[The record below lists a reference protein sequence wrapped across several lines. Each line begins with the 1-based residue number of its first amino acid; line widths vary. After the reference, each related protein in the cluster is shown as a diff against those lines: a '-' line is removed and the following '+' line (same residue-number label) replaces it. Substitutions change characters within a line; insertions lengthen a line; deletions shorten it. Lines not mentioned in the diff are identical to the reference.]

1 MFIWYFIT
9 IFVAEIKELRYFN
22 TIDMMNA
29 LIITPKDAQR
39 ALVIASRTKANTS
52 TELLIAG
59 AKAAM
64 VAELKK
70 RMQTSVVEFY
80 FVKKS
85 TGELRHAYGT
95 TMSSLAST
103 HINGRGISRDSVNTV
118 AFWDV
123 EKGDWRSFR
132 YEAIVKVC

>member
-1 MFIWYFIT
+1 
-9 IFVAEIKELRYFN
+9 
-22 TIDMMNA
+22 MNA
-29 LIITPKDAQR
+29 LIISTKEAQR
-39 ALVIASRTKANTS
+39 ALVIATRTNANTPA
-52 TELLIAG
+52 EFMVAG

-70 RMQTSVVEFY
+70 RMQTSVVEF
-80 FVKKS
+80 FFIKKS

-103 HINGRGISRDSVNTV
+103 HINGRGISRESVNTI

-123 EKGDWRSFR
+123 EKGGWRSFR
-132 YEAIVKVC
+132 YETLVKVC